1 MADRRPTR
9 DERREQ
15 ARRERAKIQ
24 REMAAQQRSRRIITG
39 VAVIAGVALIAWYL
53 TRPVGSSGDLAQ
65 TLADGPA
72 AAEAA
77 GCTEVVDV
85 GPYQPSSQD
94 GEHVAVLPALTT
106 YPSIP
111 PASGP
116 HSPDTMP
123 AGIYEEAMDLAPA
136 IHSLEH
142 GGVIVFYDPDIA
154 PEKIAALEEF
164 YGGSSAGADVLVSPY
179 DYPDQGEAGAL
190 PDGTEMAL
198 VAWHFVQTCASADPT
213 AAFNFSARYAYPS
226 YGNEEYLGIA
236 PEAGAPM

>member
-15 ARRERAKIQ
+15 ARRERAKLQ
-24 REMAAQQRSRRIITG
+24 REMAAQQRTRRILTG
-39 VAVIAGVALIAWYL
+39 VGVVAGLALVVWYV

-65 TLADGPA
+65 ALADAPA

-77 GCTEVVDV
+77 GCTEPVDV
-85 GPYQPSSQD
+85 GPYQPATDD
-94 GEHVAVLPALTT
+94 GAHVPVLPALST

-123 AGIYEEAMDLAPA
+123 AGVYEEPMDLAPA

-154 PEKIAALEEF
+154 PEKITALEDF
-164 YGGSSAGADVLVSPY
+164 YGGSSAGADVLLSPY
-179 DYPDQGEAGAL
+179 DYPDQGAAGSL
-190 PDGTEMAL
+190 PDGVEMAMVGWQFL
-198 VAWHFVQTCASADPT
+198 VTCATADPL
-213 AAFNFSARYAYPS
+213 AAFNFSARYAFPA
-226 YGNEEYLGIA
+226 YGNEEYLGRA

>member
-15 ARRERAKIQ
+15 ARRERAKLQ
-24 REMAAQQRSRRIITG
+24 QEMAAAHRTRRILTG
-39 VAVIAGVALIAWYL
+39 VAVIAGVALVAFYV

-65 TLADGPA
+65 ALADAPA

-77 GCTEVVDV
+77 GCSEVVDV
-85 GPYQPSSQD
+85 GPYNPATDD
-94 GEHVAVLPALTT
+94 GAHVGALPALST
-106 YPSIP
+106 YASVP

-116 HSPDTMP
+116 HSPDTLP
-123 AGIYEEAMDLAPA
+123 AGIYEQALDLAPA

-142 GGVIVFYDPDIA
+142 GGVIVWYDPDLA
-154 PEKIAALEEF
+154 PEKIAALHDF

-179 DYPDQGEAGAL
+179 DYPDQGEFGAL
-190 PDGTEMAL
+190 PDGVEMAMVSWQYL
-198 VAWHFVQTCASADPT
+198 QTCATADPV

-226 YGNEEYLGIA
+226 YGGEDYLGRA